1 MQPVHTPILN
11 TFPVTPSSGTLSP
24 LPLSAVS
31 LAGGFWGERQE
42 LNRSAIIPHAVS
54 WVTRLDWLGNLE
66 KAADGGK
73 YEHRGREFADSE
85 IYKLI
90 EAMSWE
96 HARSGDTELD
106 EVLDA
111 FIDKLAAAQDPDGYL
126 HTLFGRPW
134 QQPRY
139 SDFKWGHELYCFGHL
154 IQAAVANHR
163 ATGSTRLLGVARKLA
178 DHVCTMFGPDG
189 LDKVCGHAEIEVG
202 LVELYRVTDDRRYL
216 DQASVFIERRG
227 TGTLPLFEF
236 GKAYWQDDI
245 PVRAATVLRGHAVRA
260 LYLAAGAVDVAVETG
275 DTELLEA
282 LKLQWQNTVARRTYI
297 TGGMGSH
304 HMDEAYGEDF
314 VLPPDR
320 SYCETCAG
328 VASMMFSW
336 RLLLATGDAK
346 YADLM
351 ERTLYNIVAT
361 SPSADGKSFFYANT
375 LHQRTT
381 AGEAPLNEDG
391 VCIRGGSS
399 GRESWF
405 EVSCCPPNVART
417 LASLGAYVATTD
429 ATGVQIHQYATSH
442 IRAELEAG
450 VLALEVETDYPASG
464 RIKITVTDAPPVPA
478 AVSIRVPAW
487 AQGAT
492 LDSGLGPRP
501 VEPGT
506 ATAAQTFQPGQQIIL
521 ELPMEPRFSWPD
533 NRIDAV
539 RGCVAVERG
548 PEVLALESIDLP
560 AGWDLDDARIDTGA
574 GLTERDGAATAT
586 LRQLQRTPTG
596 RNWPFTP
603 TAKDAAADGSPHAEV
618 SLVPYHS
625 WAERGSSTMRI
636 WIPAL
641 TPATEL
647 T

>member
-1 MQPVHTPILN
+1 MKSVYVPAAKTLPVA
-11 TFPVTPSSGTLSP
+11 PSRGALSP
-24 LPLSAVS
+24 LPLPAVS
-31 LAGGFWGERQE
+31 LSGGFWGERQE
-42 LNRSAIIPHAVS
+42 LNRAAIIPHAVS
-54 WVTRLDWLGNLE
+54 WVTRLDGLGNLE
-66 KAADGGK
+66 KAAGKDK

-96 HARSGDTELD
+96 HARSGETELS
-106 EVLDA
+106 EVMEA
-111 FIDKLAAAQDPDGYL
+111 FIDELAAAQEPDGYL

-163 ATGSTRLLGVARKLA
+163 ATGAVKLLDVARKLA
-178 DHVCTMFGPDG
+178 DHVCIMFGPGG
-189 LDKVCGHAEIEVG
+189 LDKVCGHAEIEVA
-202 LVELYRVTDDRRYL
+202 LVELYRVTDERRYL
-216 DQASVFIERRG
+216 DQARTFIERRG

-236 GKAYWQDDI
+236 GQAYWQDDM

-260 LYLAAGAVDVAVETG
+260 LYLAAGAVDVAVETN
-275 DTELLEA
+275 DTELLDA
-282 LKLQWQNTVARRTYI
+282 LKLQWRNTVARRTYI

-328 VASMMFSW
+328 VASNMFSW
-336 RLLLATGDAK
+336 RLLLATGDPQ
-346 YADLM
+346 YADLI

-375 LHQRTT
+375 LHERTT

-399 GRESWF
+399 GREAWF

-417 LASLGAYVATTD
+417 LASLSSYVATTD
-429 ATGVQIHQYATSH
+429 ADGVQIHQYAAGR
-442 IRAELEAG
+442 IRAELATG
-450 VLALEVETDYPASG
+450 ALILDVETDYPATG
-464 RIKITVTDAPPVPA
+464 RIKLTVAEAPGTP
-478 AVSIRVPAW
+478 VSISLRVPAW
-487 AQGAT
+487 ATGAT
-492 LDSGLGPRP
+492 LNAGEGARP
-501 VEPGT
+501 AGPGT
-506 ATAAQTFQPGQQIIL
+506 TTHTEAFRPGQEIIL
-521 ELPMEPRFSWPD
+521 EFPMTPRFSWPD
-533 NRIDAV
+533 DRIDAV

-548 PEVLALESIDLP
+548 PEVFALESVDLP
-560 AGWDLDDARIDTGA
+560 AGWELSDAHIDTAA
-574 GLTERDGAATAT
+574 GLREKDGTVT
-586 LRQLQRTPTG
+586 VQLVGLNRGPTG
-596 RNWPFTP
+596 PAWPFTNKNDTV
-603 TAKDAAADGSPHAEV
+603 TADRAQAA
-618 SLVPYHS
+618 LVPYHS

-636 WIPAL
+636 WIPVR
-641 TPATEL
+641 TPHL
-647 T
+647 P

>member
-1 MQPVHTPILN
+1 MQSVHAPATE
-11 TFPVTPSSGTLSP
+11 TFPVGPSTGVLSP
-24 LPLSAVS
+24 LPLPAVS
-31 LAGGFWGERQE
+31 LSGGFWGERQE
-42 LNRSAIIPHAVS
+42 LNRAAIIPHGVS

-66 KAADGGK
+66 KAAGKEK

-96 HARSGDTELD
+96 HARSGGTELD
-106 EVLDA
+106 EVLEA
-111 FIDKLAAAQDPDGYL
+111 FIDKLAEAQDPDGYL

-163 ATGSTRLLGVARKLA
+163 ATGATKLLDVARKLA
-178 DHVCTMFGPDG
+178 DHVCTMFGPGG
-189 LDKVCGHAEIEVG
+189 LDKVCGHAEIEVA
-202 LVELYRVTDDRRYL
+202 LVELFRVTDERRYL
-216 DQASVFIERRG
+216 DQAKTFIERRG

-236 GKAYWQDDI
+236 GQAYWQDDM

-260 LYLAAGAVDVAVETG
+260 LYLAAGAVDVAVETN
-275 DTELLEA
+275 DTELLDA
-282 LKLQWQNTVARRTYI
+282 LKLQWRNTVARRTYI

-328 VASMMFSW
+328 VASVMFSW
-336 RLLLATGDAK
+336 RLLLATGDPQ
-346 YADLM
+346 YADLI
-351 ERTLYNIVAT
+351 ERTLFNIVAT

-375 LHQRTT
+375 LHQRST

-399 GRESWF
+399 GREAWF

-417 LASLGAYVATTD
+417 LASLSSYVATTD
-429 ATGVQIHQYATSH
+429 ADGVQIHQYMAGR
-442 IRAELEAG
+442 IRAELCPG
-450 VLALEVETDYPASG
+450 VLVLDVETGYPTTG
-464 RIKITVTDAPPVPA
+464 NIKITVAEAPDSP
-478 AVSIRVPAW
+478 VSISLRIPGW
-487 AQGAT
+487 AKGAT
-492 LDSGLGPRP
+492 LDAGEGARP
-501 VEPGT
+501 AAPGT
-506 ATAAQTFQPGQQIIL
+506 TTVTKAFRPGQEITL
-521 ELPMEPRFSWPD
+521 KLPMEPRFSWPD
-533 NRIDAV
+533 DRIDAV

-548 PEVLALESIDLP
+548 PEVFALESVDLP
-560 AGWDLDDARIDTGA
+560 AGWELSDAHIDTTA
-574 GLTERDGAATAT
+574 GIGEKDGTVTVQLAS
-586 LRQLQRTPTG
+586 LQRETSN
-596 RNWPFTP
+596 RSWPFAGEYHTP
-603 TAKDAAADGSPHAEV
+603 AGPTSGVAM
-618 SLVPYHS
+618 VPYHS

-636 WIPAL
+636 WIPVH
-641 TPATEL
+641 TPVIP
-647 T
+647 

>member
-1 MQPVHTPILN
+1 MQSVHVPLHDTVPVAPAAG
-11 TFPVTPSSGTLSP
+11 SLSP
-24 LPLSAVS
+24 LSLAAVS
-31 LAGGFWGERQE
+31 LAGGFWGDRQN
-42 LNRSAIIPHAVS
+42 LNSAAIIPHAVS
-54 WVTRLDWLGNLE
+54 WVTRLDWVANLE
-66 KAADGGK
+66 KAAGGEK

-96 HARSGDTELD
+96 HARSGETELD

-163 ATGSTRLLGVARKLA
+163 ATGATKLLNVARKLA
-178 DHVCTMFGPDG
+178 DHVCTMFGAHG
-189 LDKVCGHAEIEVG
+189 LNKVCGHAEIEVA

-216 DQASVFIERRG
+216 DQAKIFIERRG

-236 GKAYWQDDI
+236 GQAYWQDDI

-275 DTELLEA
+275 DSELLDA

-304 HMDEAYGEDF
+304 HMDEAFGEDF

-336 RLLLATGDAK
+336 RLLLATGETK

-361 SPSADGKSFFYANT
+361 SPAPDGKTFFYANT
-375 LHQRTT
+375 LHQRTN
-381 AGEAPLNEDG
+381 AGTAPLNDDG

-399 GRESWF
+399 GREAWF

-417 LASLGAYVATTD
+417 LASLGAYIATKD
-429 ATGVQIHQYATSH
+429 DNGVQIHQYATSR
-442 IRAELEAG
+442 IRTQLESG
-450 VLALEVETDYPASG
+450 LLVLDVDTDYPATG
-464 RIKITVTDAPPVPA
+464 RIKVTVTESPDSPVTL
-478 AVSIRVPAW
+478 SLRVPAW
-487 AQGAT
+487 AQSAV
-492 LDSGLGPRP
+492 LDAGDGPEP
-501 VEPGT
+501 VGPGSASVT
-506 ATAAQTFQPGQQIIL
+506 RSFQPGEEIL
-521 ELPMEPRFSWPD
+521 LDLSLEPRFSWPD
-533 NRIDAV
+533 ERIDAV

-548 PEVLALESIDLP
+548 PEVFTLESVDLP
-560 AGWDLDDARIDTGA
+560 AGWELEDVRIDAASGVTDNEGTVTVKLV
-574 GLTERDGAATAT
+574 GVRPPVDRD
-586 LRQLQRTPTG
+586 
-596 RNWPFTP
+596 WPFTP
-603 TAKDAAADGSPHAEV
+603 PQPDGSEGSFRADVP
-618 SLVPYHS
+618 LVPYHS

-636 WIPAL
+636 WIPTA
-641 TPATEL
+641 PAT
-647 T
+647 